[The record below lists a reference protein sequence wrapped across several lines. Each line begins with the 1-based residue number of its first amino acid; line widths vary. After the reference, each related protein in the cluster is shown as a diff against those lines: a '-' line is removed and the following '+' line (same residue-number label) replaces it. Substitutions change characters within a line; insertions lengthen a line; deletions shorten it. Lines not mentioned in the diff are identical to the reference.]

1 MFHIK
6 VWVFMIGVYFENS
19 KEKKYYLKIELL
31 PFFKVCTTTNILKLL
46 FLKTFFHK
54 TLQPG
59 NDVHIIT

>member
-1 MFHIK
+1 MGFYDWCILRKFVHPGMK
-6 VWVFMIGVYFENS
+6 
-19 KEKKYYLKIELL
+19 KKYYLKIELL